1 MNYTINDIDKIL
13 EFKTWSDRR
22 KIDELLRMDC
32 EMYTNLGIDSTKKE
46 KSEVTKNSRRI
57 YKAIKTIDQ
66 KMGQTFLLAM
76 DLNRS

>member
-1 MNYTINDIDKIL
+1 MDYTINDIDKII

-46 KSEVTKNSRRI
+46 KSEVTKNS
-57 YKAIKTIDQ
+57 KAYLQSNQNDRP

-76 DLNRS
+76 DSTS

>member
-1 MNYTINDIDKIL
+1 MDYTINDIDKII

-32 EMYTNLGIDSTKKE
+32 EMYTNLGIHSTKKE
-46 KSEVTKNSRRI
+46 NSEVTKNSRRI

-76 DLNRS
+76 DSTS

>member
-1 MNYTINDIDKIL
+1 MDYTINDIDKII
-13 EFKTWSDRR
+13 EFKTWSDRK

-32 EMYTNLGIDSTKKE
+32 EMYTNLGINSTKKE

-76 DLNRS
+76 DSTS

>member
-1 MNYTINDIDKIL
+1 MDYTINDIDKIL
-13 EFKTWSDRR
+13 EFKTWSDRK

-76 DLNRS
+76 DSTL

>member
-1 MNYTINDIDKIL
+1 MDYTINDIDKIL

-57 YKAIKTIDQ
+57 YKAIRTIDQ

-76 DLNRS
+76 DPTS

>member
-1 MNYTINDIDKIL
+1 MDYTIKDIEKIL

-32 EMYTNLGIDSTKKE
+32 DMYTNLGIDSTKKE

-76 DLNRS
+76 DSTS

>member
-1 MNYTINDIDKIL
+1 MDYTIKDIDKIL

-76 DLNRS
+76 DSTS

>member
-1 MNYTINDIDKIL
+1 MDYTIKDIDKIL
-13 EFKTWSDRR
+13 EFKTWSDRK

-32 EMYTNLGIDSTKKE
+32 EMYTNLGIDSSKKE

-76 DLNRS
+76 DSTS

>member
-1 MNYTINDIDKIL
+1 MDYTINDIDKIL

-76 DLNRS
+76 DSTS

>member
-1 MNYTINDIDKIL
+1 MDYTIKDIDKIL
-13 EFKTWSDRR
+13 EFKTWSDRK
-22 KIDELLRMDC
+22 KIDELLRIDC
-32 EMYTNLGIDSTKKE
+32 DMYTNLGIDSTKKE

-76 DLNRS
+76 DSTL

>member
-1 MNYTINDIDKIL
+1 MDYTINDIDKIL

-76 DLNRS
+76 DPTS

>member
-1 MNYTINDIDKIL
+1 MDYTTNDIDKIL

-57 YKAIKTIDQ
+57 YKAIKTIDK

-76 DLNRS
+76 DSTS

>member
-1 MNYTINDIDKIL
+1 MDYTTNDIDKIL
-13 EFKTWSDRR
+13 EFKTWSDRK

-76 DLNRS
+76 DSTS

>member
-1 MNYTINDIDKIL
+1 MDYTINDIEKIL

-76 DLNRS
+76 DSTS

>member
-1 MNYTINDIDKIL
+1 MDYTINDIDKIL
-13 EFKTWSDRR
+13 DFKTWSDRR

-32 EMYTNLGIDSTKKE
+32 DMYTNLGIDSTKKE

-76 DLNRS
+76 DSTS

>member
-1 MNYTINDIDKIL
+1 MDYTTNDIDKIL

-66 KMGQTFLLAM
+66 RMGQTFLLAM
-76 DLNRS
+76 DPAS

>member
-1 MNYTINDIDKIL
+1 MDYTINDIDKIL

-66 KMGQTFLLAM
+66 RMGHTFLLAM
-76 DLNRS
+76 DSTS

>member
-1 MNYTINDIDKIL
+1 MDYTINDIDKIL
-13 EFKTWSDRR
+13 EFKTWSDRK
-22 KIDELLRMDC
+22 KIDELLRIDC
-32 EMYTNLGIDSTKKE
+32 DMYTNLGIDSTKKE

-76 DLNRS
+76 DSTL

>member
-1 MNYTINDIDKIL
+1 MDYTINDIDKIL

-57 YKAIKTIDQ
+57 YKAIKAIDQ

-76 DLNRS
+76 DSTS

>member
-1 MNYTINDIDKIL
+1 MDYTINDIDKIL
-13 EFKTWSDRR
+13 DFKTWSDRR

-76 DLNRS
+76 DSTS

>member
-1 MNYTINDIDKIL
+1 MDYTTNDIDKIL

-76 DLNRS
+76 DSTS

>member
-1 MNYTINDIDKIL
+1 MDYTINDIDKIL
-13 EFKTWSDRR
+13 EFKTWSDRK

-76 DLNRS
+76 DSTS

>member
-1 MNYTINDIDKIL
+1 MDYTIKDIDKIL

-76 DLNRS
+76 DSIS

>member
-1 MNYTINDIDKIL
+1 MDYTIKDIEKIL

-32 EMYTNLGIDSTKKE
+32 DMYTNLGIDSTKKE

-57 YKAIKTIDQ
+57 YKAIK
-66 KMGQTFLLAM
+66 
-76 DLNRS
+76 RR

>member
-1 MNYTINDIDKIL
+1 MDYTINDIDKIL
-13 EFKTWSDRR
+13 EFKTWSERR

-76 DLNRS
+76 DSTS

>member
-1 MNYTINDIDKIL
+1 MDYTINDIDKIL
-13 EFKTWSDRR
+13 EFKTWSERR

-76 DLNRS
+76 DPTS

>member
-1 MNYTINDIDKIL
+1 MDYTIKDIDKIL
-13 EFKTWSDRR
+13 EFKTWSDRK

-32 EMYTNLGIDSTKKE
+32 EMYTNLGTDSTKKE

-76 DLNRS
+76 DSTS

>member
-1 MNYTINDIDKIL
+1 MDYTINDIDKII

-76 DLNRS
+76 DSTS

>member
-1 MNYTINDIDKIL
+1 MDYTINDIEKIL

-76 DLNRS
+76 DSIS

>member
-1 MNYTINDIDKIL
+1 MDYTINDIDKIL

-57 YKAIKTIDQ
+57 YKAIKAIDQ
-66 KMGQTFLLAM
+66 KMGKTFLLAM
-76 DLNRS
+76 DSTS

>member
-1 MNYTINDIDKIL
+1 MDYTINDIDKIL
-13 EFKTWSDRR
+13 EFKSWSDRR

-76 DLNRS
+76 DSTS

>member
-1 MNYTINDIDKIL
+1 MDYTIKDIDKIL
-13 EFKTWSDRR
+13 EFKTWSDRK

-76 DLNRS
+76 DSIS

>member
-1 MNYTINDIDKIL
+1 MDYTIKDIDKIL
-13 EFKTWSDRR
+13 EFKTWSDRK

-76 DLNRS
+76 DSTS

>member
-1 MNYTINDIDKIL
+1 MDYTINDIDKIL

-76 DLNRS
+76 DSIS

>member
-1 MNYTINDIDKIL
+1 MDYTINDIDKIL
-13 EFKTWSDRR
+13 DFKTWSDRR

-76 DLNRS
+76 DPTS